1 MIGTRKPPR
10 STTYGDDSFTIFNNL
25 TYNDDELSQS
35 GLYERVHFAIE
46 FESKHPLKYDYG
58 T

>member
-1 MIGTRKPPR
+1 MECKC
-10 STTYGDDSFTIFNNL
+10 N
-25 TYNDDELSQS
+25 NDDELSQS
-35 GLYERVHFAIE
+35 GLYERVHLGIE

>member
-1 MIGTRKPPR
+1 MECKR
-10 STTYGDDSFTIFNNL
+10 NNE
-25 TYNDDELSQS
+25 DELSET

-58 T
+58 A